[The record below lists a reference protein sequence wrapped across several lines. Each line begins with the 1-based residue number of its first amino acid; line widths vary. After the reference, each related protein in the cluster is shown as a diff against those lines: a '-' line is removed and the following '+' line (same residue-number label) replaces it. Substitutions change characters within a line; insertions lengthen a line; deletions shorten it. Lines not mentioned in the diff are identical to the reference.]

1 MWYKKTKDEI
11 VTTLNTNFENGLSQN
26 QAETKIKEHGFNKL
40 STIKNR
46 RWFTIFLL
54 AIFEPLS
61 LVLLLAGILMITIE
75 IIFKFEIDWIEFFV
89 LLATVFINCTIQ
101 TVEQMRAKKSLDS
114 LQKLTVP
121 MVTVRRDG
129 TQINILATHL
139 VPGDIVHLEVGKY
152 IPADIRI
159 INSQQL
165 RIDES
170 SLTGESIPVE
180 KIHHPMENDT
190 AILSEQKNMAF
201 MSTFITGG
209 RCEGIVVGT
218 GKKTEIGKIAHSISI
233 TKSLK
238 TPLQKRIMKLTKII
252 AIVAVIISISF
263 FCFLYLTNRSHWPS
277 YIVLSV
283 LIAIG
288 VIPES
293 LMVIISVILSIAVQK
308 MAKIKVIV
316 KKMDAIET
324 LGSLNV
330 ICSDKTGTLT
340 KNKMV
345 VQDIIF
351 NNEKI
356 KKLHSFKLNPKI
368 AQHMHWINSLV
379 LCNDAINE
387 NDKWIG
393 DPTEIALV
401 DYTRP
406 FLQSETKWRAKF
418 PRLEEKPFDS
428 HRKLMSTI
436 NVVNKKHV
444 MYVKGALEEII
455 KSCEFVF
462 FKNKIIHMT
471 NENKKKIMKYQ
482 MRLSKSGLRV
492 LGFAVKLDLKT
503 NDIDENNLI
512 FLGAVGMI
520 DPPREE
526 VVRSIMKARKA
537 GIETI
542 MITGDHKETALSIAK
557 RLKIAKTIEQVMDGH
572 TIDLL
577 SEQELLQKIANIRVF
592 ARVNPEHKTKIV
604 QLLQR
609 QDKVVAMTGDGVN
622 DAPSLINANVGIAM
636 GITGTDVAKDAAKII
651 LQDDNFSTII
661 KGIEEGRN
669 VFQKIRRAIIFVFA
683 SNIAEVLVFTILSIY
698 GRLMGANIEPLG
710 TINILYFNLIVETFL
725 AIALSLSGEDK
736 TIMSNPPYDKNL
748 SFFKHAWSVIIF
760 IVVMTTLSVIA
771 TFLIAVY
778 GFANGNLY
786 DPNAKIATILAMISA
801 PVFYVYVLRLPKHHR
816 FFKKVKAPKKQAPQ
830 HNYYLIFTMIAIL
843 GINMFL
849 IYTTNIRDAFI
860 KVIIKEQFGVIAQ
873 SPTPVLSWQISL
885 IALAMSL
892 VPAISLLGFNKVNNL
907 IFKHFHTI
915 PQPRKK
921 YEKR

>member
-11 VTTLNTNFENGLSQN
+11 VTTLHTNFENGLSQN
-26 QAETKIKEHGFNKL
+26 QVNAKVKKYGLNKL

-54 AIFEPLS
+54 GFLEPLS
-61 LVLLLAGILMITIE
+61 LVLLIAGILMISIE
-75 IIFKFEIDWIEFFV
+75 IAFQFEIDWIEFFV
-89 LLATVFINCTIQ
+89 LIATVVINCTIQ
-101 TVEQMRAKKSLDS
+101 TVEQMRAKKSLDA

-121 MVTVRRDG
+121 MVTVRRDQ
-129 TQINILATHL
+129 TSVNILATNL

-170 SLTGESIPVE
+170 SLTGESVSVE
-180 KIHHPMENDT
+180 KNHQPMT
-190 AILSEQKNMAF
+190 KSTSILSEQKNMAF

-209 RCEGIVVGT
+209 RCEGIVVET
-218 GKKTEIGKIAHSISI
+218 GKNTEIGKIAHSISI
-233 TKSLK
+233 AKSIK
-238 TPLQKRIMKLTKII
+238 TPLQKRIMKLTKMIAII
-252 AIVAVIISISF
+252 AVLISVSF
-263 FCFLYLTNRSHWPS
+263 FVFLYLTNSSHWPS

-293 LMVIISVILSIAVQK
+293 LMVIISVILSISVQK

-345 VQDIIF
+345 VQEVIF

-356 KKLHSFKLNPKI
+356 KKIHAFKFNPKKL
-368 AQHMHWINSLV
+368 QDMHWMNSLV

-406 FLQSETKWRAKF
+406 FLQSETKWRSKF
-418 PRLEEKPFDS
+418 PRIEEKPFDS

-436 NVVNKKHV
+436 NLVNKKHV
-444 MYVKGALEEII
+444 LYVKGALEEIL

-462 FKNKIIHMT
+462 LKNKIIKMT

-482 MRLSKSGLRV
+482 LHLSKSGLRV
-492 LGFAVKLDLKT
+492 LGFGVKLNLLSHE
-503 NDIDENNLI
+503 IDENNLI
-512 FLGAVGMI
+512 FLGAVAMI

-526 VVRSIMKARKA
+526 VVSSIIKARKA

-557 RLKIAKTIEQVMDGH
+557 RLKIAKTIDEVMDGH
-572 TIDLL
+572 TIDQL
-577 SEQELLQKIANIRVF
+577 SNEELLAKIPNIRVF

-604 QLLQR
+604 QLLQK
-609 QDKVVAMTGDGVN
+609 QEKVVAMTGDGVN
-622 DAPSLINANVGIAM
+622 DAPSLMNANVGIAM

-661 KGIEEGRN
+661 KGIEQGRN

-698 GRLMGANIEPLG
+698 GRLFGANIEPLG

-725 AIALSLSGEDK
+725 AIALSLSDDDR
-736 TIMSNPPYDKNL
+736 TIMYNPPYDKNL
-748 SFFKHAWSVIIF
+748 SFFKHAWSTMIF
-760 IVVMTTLSVIA
+760 IIMMTTFSVIL
-771 TFLIAVY
+771 TFFIAVY
-778 GFANGNLY
+778 CFGNGNLY
-786 DPNAKIATILAMISA
+786 DANAKIATIFVMVSA
-801 PVFYVYVLRLPKHHR
+801 PVFYVYVLKLPKHHQHLQKTKR
-816 FFKKVKAPKKQAPQ
+816 KSKQK
-830 HNYYLIFTMIAIL
+830 HNYYLIFTMIAIF
-843 GINMFL
+843 GINMLL
-849 IYTTNIRDAFI
+849 IYTNGIRDAFI
-860 KVIIKEQFGVIAQ
+860 KVIIKEQFGLIAQ
-873 SPTPVLSWQISL
+873 SPTPILSWQVSL
-885 IALAMSL
+885 IAFAMSFA
-892 VPAISLLGFNKVNNL
+892 PAVSLLMFNRVNNW
-907 IFKHFHTI
+907 INNHFKLVL
-915 PQPRKK
+915 QPLKK